1 MQASSSSS
9 STSSTIRLPAAFRR
23 LAWSNLAAQS
33 AEQVSLAAAP
43 LVAVFALGADAR
55 DTGLLQTAQTLP
67 FLLLSLPLGV
77 WADRRSRRT
86 LMTLAESVRVAA
98 MLGVLLLVFT
108 HALNLPMLAAL
119 GFIAATGTVAYNVAA
134 PSLVPSIVPREAFA
148 SANGRLELARSVA
161 YSAGPALGGLL
172 VGWIGAGWA
181 YGCAAA
187 MSALAVTLLAGL
199 REPPRS
205 LAPRRHFMLELRD
218 GTRFVWRNALLRPML
233 ATAVFFNLGFF
244 ILQAVYVPYAV
255 HRLGMTASAVGVT
268 LGAYGVGMVCG
279 ALAAPAIARRLTFG
293 RVLVIGPSC
302 GLLASL
308 VMVATLVAPSFWL
321 ATASFFL
328 LGAGPILWVVGS
340 HHAAPG
346 DHPRADDG
354 PRVGVDQ
361 YRHLRRAAGGC
372 AARRGHQRALEC
384 GCVSGRGGG
393 GFSRAGADHFHV
405 AGGAACGHSRGGRQ
419 PPAENGF
426 SRSLCP
432 AAWQASADASQ
443 LGENPRK

>member
-1 MQASSSSS
+1 MPAMSSSSA
-9 STSSTIRLPAAFRR
+9 IRLPAVFQR

-33 AEQVSLAAAP
+33 AEQISLAAAP

-55 DTGLLQTAQTLP
+55 GTGLLQTAQTLP
-67 FLLLSLPLGV
+67 FLLLSIPLGV
-77 WADRRSRRT
+77 WADRRSRRM
-86 LMTLAESVRVAA
+86 LMTLAESVRVFA
-98 MLGVLLLVFT
+98 MLCVLLLVMT
-108 HALNLPMLAAL
+108 HALSLPLLAAL

-134 PSLVPSIVPREAFA
+134 PSLVPSLVPREAYA

-161 YSAGPALGGLL
+161 YSAGPAVGGLL

-187 MSALAVTLLAGL
+187 LSALAVALLAGL
-199 REPPRS
+199 REPPRAA
-205 LAPRRHFMLELRD
+205 APARHFMLELRD
-218 GTRFVWRNALLRPML
+218 GTSFVLRDELLRPML

-255 HRLGMTASAVGVT
+255 HRLGLSASAVGVT

-279 ALAAPAIARRLTFG
+279 ALAAPAIARRLAFG
-293 RVLVIGPSC
+293 RVLIIGPSC

-340 HHAAPG
+340 TTLRQAITPERMMGRVSALISTATYGARPVGALLGAALSA
-346 DHPRADDG
+346 RWN
-354 PRVGVDQ
+354 VDAC
-361 YRHLRRAAGGC
+361 LVAAAAAFFVQALIIVMSP
-372 AARRGHQRALEC
+372 AARLASVPDRTAM
-384 GCVSGRGGG
+384 
-393 GFSRAGADHFHV
+393 
-405 AGGAACGHSRGGRQ
+405 AC
-419 PPAENGF
+419 
-426 SRSLCP
+426 
-432 AAWQASADASQ
+432 
-443 LGENPRK
+443 

>member
-1 MQASSSSS
+1 
-9 STSSTIRLPAAFRR
+9 LPAAFQR

-33 AEQVSLAAAP
+33 AEQISLAAAP

-86 LMTLAESVRVAA
+86 LMTLAESVRVFA
-98 MLGVLLLVFT
+98 MLCVLVLVIT
-108 HALNLPMLAAL
+108 HALSLPMLAAL

-187 MSALAVTLLAGL
+187 MSAMAVALLAGL
-199 REPPRS
+199 HEPPRAV
-205 LAPRRHFMLELRD
+205 APRRHFMLELRD
-218 GTRFVWRNALLRPML
+218 GTRFVWRDALLRPML

-255 HRLGMTASAVGVT
+255 HRLGLSASAVGVT

-279 ALAAPAIARRLTFG
+279 ALAVPAIARRLAFG
-293 RVLVIGPSC
+293 RVLIIGPSC

-321 ATASFFL
+321 ATTSFFL

-340 HHAAPG
+340 TTLRQAITPARMMGRVSALISTATYGARPVGALLGAVISARWSVDACLVAA
-346 DHPRADDG
+346 
-354 PRVGVDQ
+354 
-361 YRHLRRAAGGC
+361 AAAFLAQALIIFTSP
-372 AARRGHQRALEC
+372 AARL
-384 GCVSGRGGG
+384 
-393 GFSRAGADHFHV
+393 SRIPEE
-405 AGGAACGHSRGGRQ
+405 GAAVC
-419 PPAENGF
+419 
-426 SRSLCP
+426 
-432 AAWQASADASQ
+432 
-443 LGENPRK
+443 RK

>member
-1 MQASSSSS
+1 MHALS
-9 STSSTIRLPAAFRR
+9 STSTAPRLPAAFQR
-23 LAWSNLAAQS
+23 LAWSNLVAQS
-33 AEQVSLAAAP
+33 AEQISLAAAP

-67 FLLLSLPLGV
+67 FLLLSIPLGV

-86 LMTLAESVRVAA
+86 LMTLAESVRVIA
-98 MLGVLLLVFT
+98 MLCVLLLVMT
-108 HALNLPMLAAL
+108 HALSLPLLAAL

-134 PSLVPSIVPREAFA
+134 PSLVPALVPREAYA

-187 MSALAVTLLAGL
+187 LSALAVALLAGL
-199 REPPRS
+199 REPPRT
-205 LAPRRHFMLELRD
+205 AVRQRHFMLELRD
-218 GTRFVWRNALLRPML
+218 GTRFVLRDALLRPML

-244 ILQAVYVPYAV
+244 MLQAVYVPYAA
-255 HRLGMTASAVGVT
+255 HRLGLSASAIGVT

-279 ALAAPAIARRLTFG
+279 ALAAPAIARRLAFG
-293 RVLVIGPSC
+293 RVLIIGPSC

-321 ATASFFL
+321 AMLSFFL

-340 HHAAPG
+340 TTLRQAITPERMMGRVSALNSTATYGARPLGALLGAAISARSG
-346 DHPRADDG
+346 MDACL
-354 PRVGVDQ
+354 V
-361 YRHLRRAAGGC
+361 AAAAAFLVQALIIVMSP
-372 AARRGHQRALEC
+372 AARLASIPEQSA
-384 GCVSGRGGG
+384 
-393 GFSRAGADHFHV
+393 
-405 AGGAACGHSRGGRQ
+405 AAC
-419 PPAENGF
+419 
-426 SRSLCP
+426 
-432 AAWQASADASQ
+432 
-443 LGENPRK
+443 

>member
-1 MQASSSSS
+1 MQVTSS
-9 STSSTIRLPAAFRR
+9 STSTSSPIRLSAAFQR

-33 AEQVSLAAAP
+33 AEQISLAAAP

-86 LMTLAESVRVAA
+86 LMTLAESVRVFA
-98 MLGVLLLVFT
+98 MLCVLLLVIA
-108 HALNLPMLAAL
+108 HALTLPMLAAL
-119 GFIAATGTVAYNVAA
+119 GFIAATGTVAYNVTA

-148 SANGRLELARSVA
+148 VANGRLELARSVA

-187 MSALAVTLLAGL
+187 LSALAVGLLAGL
-199 REPPRS
+199 HEPSRA

-218 GTRFVWRNALLRPML
+218 GTRFVWRDALLRPML

-255 HRLGMTASAVGVT
+255 HRLGLSASAVGVT

-279 ALAAPAIARRLTFG
+279 ALAAPAIARRLAFG
-293 RVLVIGPSC
+293 RMLIIGPSC

-328 LGAGPILWVVGS
+328 LGVGPILWVVGS
-340 HHAAPG
+340 TTLRQAITPERMMGRVSALISTATYGARPVGALLGAAISA
-346 DHPRADDG
+346 RWS
-354 PRVGVDQ
+354 VDAC
-361 YRHLRRAAGGC
+361 LVAAAVAFLVQALIIFTSP
-372 AARRGHQRALEC
+372 AARLQRIPEP
-384 GCVSGRGGG
+384 
-393 GFSRAGADHFHV
+393 
-405 AGGAACGHSRGGRQ
+405 GAA
-419 PPAENGF
+419 
-426 SRSLCP
+426 
-432 AAWQASADASQ
+432 AAC
-443 LGENPRK
+443 

>member
-1 MQASSSSS
+1 MQVTSS
-9 STSSTIRLPAAFRR
+9 STSTSSPIRLSAAFQR

-33 AEQVSLAAAP
+33 AEQISLAAAP

-86 LMTLAESVRVAA
+86 LMTLAESVRVFA
-98 MLGVLLLVFT
+98 MLCVLLLVIA
-108 HALNLPMLAAL
+108 HALTLPMLAAL

-148 SANGRLELARSVA
+148 VANGRLELARSVA

-187 MSALAVTLLAGL
+187 LSALAVGLLAGL
-199 REPPRS
+199 HEPSRA

-218 GTRFVWRNALLRPML
+218 GTRFVWRDALLRPML

-255 HRLGMTASAVGVT
+255 HRLGLSASAVGVT

-279 ALAAPAIARRLTFG
+279 ALAAPAIARRLAFG
-293 RVLVIGPSC
+293 RMLIIGPSC

-328 LGAGPILWVVGS
+328 LGVGPILWVVGS
-340 HHAAPG
+340 TTLRQAITPERMMGRVSALISTATYGARPVGALLGAAISA
-346 DHPRADDG
+346 RWS
-354 PRVGVDQ
+354 VDAC
-361 YRHLRRAAGGC
+361 LVAAAVAFLVQALIIFTSP
-372 AARRGHQRALEC
+372 AARLQRIPEP
-384 GCVSGRGGG
+384 
-393 GFSRAGADHFHV
+393 
-405 AGGAACGHSRGGRQ
+405 GAA
-419 PPAENGF
+419 
-426 SRSLCP
+426 
-432 AAWQASADASQ
+432 AAC
-443 LGENPRK
+443 